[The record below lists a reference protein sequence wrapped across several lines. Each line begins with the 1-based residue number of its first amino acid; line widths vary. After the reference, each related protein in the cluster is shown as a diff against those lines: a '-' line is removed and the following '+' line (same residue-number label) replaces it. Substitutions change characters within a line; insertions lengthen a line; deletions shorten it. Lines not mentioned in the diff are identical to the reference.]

1 LEDEIIIKKI
11 NLKKSCKVK
20 NSNKKGFDLIEK
32 KTQEWWNCKKKEQF
46 LKSFKIKQIVI

>member
-1 LEDEIIIKKI
+1 MLEDEIIIKKI

-32 KTQEWWNCKKKEQF
+32 KLKNDEIVRKKNNF
-46 LKSFKIKQIVI
+46 